1 MPQSIVC
8 WIRFGERF
16 IFHPRPEESSLNLVN
31 VNRLRMITQY
41 IVSDI
46 ANPEFGSDG
55 AKAFGEGAGEDV
67 VGAVFIVEFSG

>member
-1 MPQSIVC
+1 
-8 WIRFGERF
+8 
-16 IFHPRPEESSLNLVN
+16 
-31 VNRLRMITQY
+31 MITQY

-67 VGAVFIVEFSG
+67 VGAVVIVGFPDEFREELAGRFFNYKICVFFTHFLFLMA